1 MIRLLLLPSPGS
13 THSSRLEVLAT
24 ETYPQLGLTR
34 ELPQAANF
42 VMLSA
47 LAAVQAGTIFKASTP
62 EFVFGRLRHS

>member
-1 MIRLLLLPSPGS
+1 MIRLLLPPPGS
-13 THSSRLEVLAT
+13 THRSSREVLAT

-47 LAAVQAGTIFKASTP
+47 LAAVQARKFFKASTGINP
-62 EFVFGRLRHS
+62 